1 MIMERKKEEKK
12 AERGKEREIKIR
24 SYISK
29 AQNKPNVSFRNNQ
42 HIGLIKST
50 TQLTIFFHD
59 ILIFTCHV
67 SKEVRFHEPN

>member
-42 HIGLIKST
+42 QRVPISKNNT
-50 TQLTIFFHD
+50 DTQFLFINLFYF
-59 ILIFTCHV
+59 
-67 SKEVRFHEPN
+67 